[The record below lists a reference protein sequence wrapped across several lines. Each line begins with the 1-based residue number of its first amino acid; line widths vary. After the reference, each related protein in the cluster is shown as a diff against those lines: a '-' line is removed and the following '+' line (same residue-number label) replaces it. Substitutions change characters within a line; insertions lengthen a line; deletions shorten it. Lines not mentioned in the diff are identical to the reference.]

1 MAHVTDTSV
10 RRLVGLGHGIP
21 LAHEEVGSW
30 WCTQPARQGADE
42 FERLIEPA
50 LAQTGWVQGHR
61 DEGVGFFRRREGADQ
76 RLAERLGEAKPVAV
90 FVRLE
95 QSVEGVGVAEHG
107 AHPVKMP
114 SVLEAGSAGC
124 SIRAR
129 TGAARTRWF
138 GGAWER
144 GVARGTDRNGAVH
157 GLAAEQAILRVVNMV
172 TITDWSHG
180 HAFKSLLRCTITL
193 FWRVPGFYWCTSCL
207 LSEHLSLQPFSSKVL
222 PMNTI
227 AIAPTTAEAVTTPD
241 AAKAVPAKWTV
252 SQVEALYQ
260 LPLMDLLY
268 RAQQVHRE
276 NFDPNEVQRS
286 SLISI
291 KTGGCPEDCNYC
303 SQSARYKATERE
315 ALMQVDEVLAAA
327 REAKAKGAS
336 RFCMGAAWRGPKEK
350 ELEVVTQMIR
360 EVKSLGME
368 TCVTLGMLKDGQA
381 EQLKAAGLD
390 YYNHNLDTD
399 AEFYDKVITTHTHA
413 DRVDTISKV
422 RGAGIKVCSGGILGM
437 GESRRNRAAMV
448 AQLANLNPAPD
459 SVPINNLVAIP
470 GTPLAEK
477 DKIDGFEFL
486 RTIAAARITMP
497 KSFVRLSAGREAMSD
512 EMQAMCFFAGANSI
526 FYCDKLLTTSNSG
539 VDRDQQL
546 FEKLG
551 LRAI

>member
-1 MAHVTDTSV
+1 
-10 RRLVGLGHGIP
+10 
-21 LAHEEVGSW
+21 
-30 WCTQPARQGADE
+30 
-42 FERLIEPA
+42 
-50 LAQTGWVQGHR
+50 
-61 DEGVGFFRRREGADQ
+61 
-76 RLAERLGEAKPVAV
+76 
-90 FVRLE
+90 
-95 QSVEGVGVAEHG
+95 
-107 AHPVKMP
+107 
-114 SVLEAGSAGC
+114 
-124 SIRAR
+124 
-129 TGAARTRWF
+129 
-138 GGAWER
+138 
-144 GVARGTDRNGAVH
+144 
-157 GLAAEQAILRVVNMV
+157 
-172 TITDWSHG
+172 
-180 HAFKSLLRCTITL
+180 
-193 FWRVPGFYWCTSCL
+193 
-207 LSEHLSLQPFSSKVL
+207 
-222 PMNTI
+222 MNTI
-227 AIAPTTAEAVTTPD
+227 APATAEAVMTPN
-241 AAKAVPAKWTV
+241 AAQAPVPAKWTV

-260 LPLMDLLY
+260 LPLMDLLF
-268 RAQQVHRE
+268 RAHQVHRE

-315 ALMQVDEVLAAA
+315 ALMQVEEVLAAA

-381 EQLKAAGLD
+381 EQLKEAGLD

-399 AEFYDKVITTHTHA
+399 AEFYDQVITTHTHA
-413 DRVDTISKV
+413 DRVDTIAKV

-470 GTPLAEK
+470 GTPMAEK
-477 DKIDGFEFL
+477 EKIDSFEFL